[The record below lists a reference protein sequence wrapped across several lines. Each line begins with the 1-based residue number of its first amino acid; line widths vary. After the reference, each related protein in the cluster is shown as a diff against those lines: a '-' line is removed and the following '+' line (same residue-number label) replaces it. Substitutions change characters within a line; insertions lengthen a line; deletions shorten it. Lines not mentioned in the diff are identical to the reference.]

1 MFSSKWPKNLT
12 FFSLKTTQKMI
23 KKIFIKNEKQ
33 VMNVLKK
40 GQVVE
45 GRLKI
50 EKAED
55 GRICLCFK
63 AWERTAPKCG
73 YRDKGKIIMRTE
85 HGWVK
90 ESKERIKTYES
101 VPKNL
106 GKKVVTSVLERDMY
120 EACDFLMTYSETNN
134 L

>member
-1 MFSSKWPKNLT
+1 
-12 FFSLKTTQKMI
+12 MI
-23 KKIFIKNEKQ
+23 KKIYVKNVKQ

-40 GQVVE
+40 GQAVE
-45 GRLKI
+45 GRLRI
-50 EKAED
+50 ERADD

-63 AWERTAPKCG
+63 AWERTAPKNPP
-73 YRDKGKIIMRTE
+73 RDRGKVIMRTE

-120 EACDFLMTYSETNN
+120 EACDFLMTYSNN
-134 L
+134 DNL

>member
-1 MFSSKWPKNLT
+1 
-12 FFSLKTTQKMI
+12 MI
-23 KKIFIKNEKQ
+23 KKIYVKNVEQ
-33 VMNVLKK
+33 VMKVLKK

-45 GRLKI
+45 GRLKM
-50 EKAED
+50 EQTDD
-55 GRICLCFK
+55 GRMCLCFK
-63 AWERTAPKCG
+63 AWDRTVPKNSHQD
-73 YRDKGKIIMRTE
+73 RGKVIMRTE